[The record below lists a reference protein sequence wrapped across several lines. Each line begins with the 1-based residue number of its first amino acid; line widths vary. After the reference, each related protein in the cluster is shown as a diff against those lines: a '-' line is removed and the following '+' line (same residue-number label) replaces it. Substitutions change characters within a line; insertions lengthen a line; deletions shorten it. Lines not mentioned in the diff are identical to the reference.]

1 MWHGQKRYG
10 AQVESSTDPKNIV
23 GSVLKA
29 ARLLDSFSVERPEVT
44 LSEFTEEAGLNKTT
58 VYRLLQTMLSCGW
71 LARTKSGGYR
81 LGMPLLYLGAIAR
94 GNLDLRNEAV
104 PLMRR
109 LSDEFGDTSFLMI
122 PGPHGAVTIEL
133 VVGRNPVR
141 IHGVTV
147 GSVLPYHVA
156 AGPVAIAAFTPE
168 IEARVVESEQPRFTS
183 RTVSSGAEL
192 SRYFARVREAGYVVS
207 VEDYIEDVAAVAAPV
222 LGADGVAIA
231 ALSLGG
237 PASRFEEP
245 LLSGAIDRVCAMAQE
260 LSGRMSA

>member
-1 MWHGQKRYG
+1 M
-10 AQVESSTDPKNIV
+10 ESSADPKNIV

-29 ARLLDSFSVERPEVT
+29 TRLLDSFSVERPEVT
-44 LSEFTEEAGLNKTT
+44 LSEFTHDTGLNKTT
-58 VYRLLQTMLSCGW
+58 VYRLLQTLLSCGW
-71 LARTKSGGYR
+71 LTRTKSGGYQ

-94 GNLDLRNEAV
+94 GNLDLRNEAL
-104 PLMRR
+104 PLMRQ

-122 PGPHGAVTIEL
+122 PGPQGAVTIEL

-168 IEARVVESEQPRFTS
+168 IEARVLESEPARLTS
-183 RTVSSGAEL
+183 RTLA
-192 SRYFARVREAGYVVS
+192 SRDDLTRHFARVRETGYVVS
-207 VEDYIEDVAAVAAPV
+207 VEDYIEEVAAVAAPV
-222 LGADGVAIA
+222 LNGDGIAIA

-237 PASRFEEP
+237 PANRFQDPMLSRAVE
-245 LLSGAIDRVCAMAQE
+245 RVCAMAKE